1 MSRSKVEIEYT
12 PQDDGTVQIHK
23 ISGFPI
29 RNPKESKESGF
40 SIFEGNLYQ
49 KATSFD
55 GSPGKILC
63 KNRKYGKKYFD
74 KVRNLLI
81 KDICGEA
88 SAEEKKKKEIPISV
102 PDTGILVEVKNAASG
117 QNLYTVTAIK
127 ALTYEE
133 LPEIYIKNTGKF
145 ALPTVW
151 QYDNEL
157 LAGEDEITLL
167 EVGECYSYGE
177 LKKALCYI
185 ELAGRHLAQ
194 AKAHY
199 NEETRPSWTK
209 CDTIT
214 FKDGKVR
221 RTTTATSPRVSSF
234 REGLEMDLGAVDISR
249 GR

>member
-1 MSRSKVEIEYT
+1 MSRSEVEIEYT
-12 PQDDGTVQIHK
+12 PRDDGTVQIHK
-23 ISGFPI
+23 ISGYPI
-29 RNPKESKESGF
+29 RNPKESNEPGF
-40 SIFEGNLYQ
+40 SIFEGNLYR
-49 KATSFD
+49 KATGFR

-74 KVRNLLI
+74 KVRDLLI
-81 KDICGEA
+81 QDICGEA
-88 SAEEKKKKEIPISV
+88 PAAEKKKIPISV
-102 PDTGILVEVKNAASG
+102 PVSDTGILVEVKNAASG
-117 QNLYTVTAIK
+117 QNPYTVTAIK

-133 LPEIYIKNTGKF
+133 LPEIYAKNTGKC

-199 NEETRPSWTK
+199 NEETSPSWTK
-209 CDTIT
+209 CNTIT

-221 RTTTATSPRVSSF
+221 RTTTATSPRVSSLQ
-234 REGLEMDLGAVDISR
+234 EGLEMDLGAVFQGKMI
-249 GR
+249 